1 MSRETERKH
10 LDGAIAVATEA
21 LQHLQR
27 GSVVGVKYHEGG
39 SIDEVGG
46 PALIMYKL
54 EVEALDLPLRA
65 GRSLPGDGEATET
78 VQAAINSLRSA
89 SKEIDGIASLYD
101 QQITRQAPASEVRQ
115 MDLLYAINGHLMLK
129 YPHHPI
135 DGAAL
140 TEVVMTALPSTIA
153 NKPPAIVLDETTIRS
168 ILMGVFLESTT
179 MTIDRAVKKLLD
191 AQALLK

>member
-46 PALIMYKL
+46 PAVIVFKL
-54 EVEALDLPLRA
+54 EVEALDLPLRSTERKQEKFLPDDPRA
-65 GRSLPGDGEATET
+65 G
-78 VQAAINSLRSA
+78 
-89 SKEIDGIASLYD
+89 
-101 QQITRQAPASEVRQ
+101 
-115 MDLLYAINGHLMLK
+115 NG
-129 YPHHPI
+129 
-135 DGAAL
+135 
-140 TEVVMTALPSTIA
+140 VALPDEVFARGDELRRTMF
-153 NKPPAIVLDETTIRS
+153 PAEHNPQRIKTVALDDTTIRS
-168 ILMGVFLESTT
+168 ILMGVFLGSTT

-191 AQALLK
+191 AQGLAK

>member
-46 PALIMYKL
+46 PAVIVFKL
-54 EVEALDLPLRA
+54 EVEALDLPLRNTERKQEKFLPDDPRA
-65 GRSLPGDGEATET
+65 G
-78 VQAAINSLRSA
+78 
-89 SKEIDGIASLYD
+89 
-101 QQITRQAPASEVRQ
+101 
-115 MDLLYAINGHLMLK
+115 NG
-129 YPHHPI
+129 
-135 DGAAL
+135 
-140 TEVVMTALPSTIA
+140 VALPDEVFARGDELRRTMA
-153 NKPPAIVLDETTIRS
+153 AAEQKPQLVKTCTLDDTTIRS
-168 ILMGVFLESTT
+168 ILMGVFLGSTT